1 MTNRMTYDI
10 IDTSKGGETMRK
22 RRKKDREW
30 STILQ
35 ILALLTAALD
45 LLSKIVE
52 LLGKLFE

>member
-1 MTNRMTYDI
+1 
-10 IDTSKGGETMRK
+10 MRK